1 MIKFSFRA
9 LKAQEQ
15 EMTEI
20 RERLARLV
28 AFPSVSGS
36 DMGAMLDWL
45 TAEVA
50 PYASL
55 CQRLPATAHC
65 AEALLVR
72 IGEGEGGLVLAGHL
86 DVVPVTGQPWTGEP
100 FTLREADGRYYGR
113 GVCDMKG
120 FFACALALLPKLPP
134 LRAPLWLAI
143 SCDEEIG
150 CLSAPRLARALR
162 EHGADGAYV
171 WVGEPTLLQPVVA
184 QKGITNLR
192 TVVHGRAAHSSQVGQ
207 GASAIH
213 AAARLVAAIE
223 DVMRELQ
230 DEGQLDRHF
239 DVPHASLHV
248 GKITGGS
255 AINIV
260 ADRCQF
266 AICRTKPSTPSAP
279 AWPPVSARWKRNIPD
294 CASKPHRPPPPSL
307 PCKTRITP
315 TGWRCS
321 ARTCRMR
328 RDNTSLTPPKRAP
341 TSRRECRR
349 LSAAPAAS
357 VRRIR
362 PMNGLRRRSCRNA
375 RASCRR
381 SSPRVVAVHRRKKTA
396 S

>member
-1 MIKFSFRA
+1 
-9 LKAQEQ
+9 
-15 EMTEI
+15 MTEI

-55 CQRLPATAHC
+55 CQRLPADGRD

-72 IGEGEGGLVLAGHL
+72 VGEGEGGLVLAGHL
-86 DVVPVTGQPWTGEP
+86 DVVPVAGQPWTGEP

-120 FFACALALLPKLPP
+120 FFACALALLPQLPP

-192 TVVHGRAAHSSQVGQ
+192 TIVHGRAAHSSQVGQ

-230 DEGQLDRHF
+230 AEGQLDPHF

-248 GKITGGS
+248 GKISGGS

-266 AICRTKPSTPSAP
+266 DWEIRHLPHETFDALRARVAARERALEAQYPGLRNTPA
-279 AWPPVSARWKRNIPD
+279 
-294 CASKPHRPPPPSL
+294 CASKPHRPPPPSP

-321 ARTCRMR
+321 ARSCRMR
-328 RDNTSLTPPKRAP
+328 RDNTSPTPPKRAP

-362 PMNGLRRRSCRNA
+362 LMNGLRRRSCRNA

>member
-9 LKAQEQ
+9 LKAQET

-86 DVVPVTGQPWTGEP
+86 DVVPVAGQPWTGEP

-120 FFACALALLPKLPP
+120 FFACALALLPQLPP

-230 DEGQLDRHF
+230 AEGQLDPHF
-239 DVPHASLHV
+239 DVPHASLHI
-248 GKITGGS
+248 GKISGGT
-255 AINIV
+255 AVNIV

-266 AICRTKPSTPSAP
+266 DWEIRHLPHETFDALR
-279 AWPPVSARWKRNIPD
+279 ARVAARERALEAQYPG
-294 CASKPHRPPPPSL
+294 L
-307 PCKTRITP
+307 RIETTP
-315 TGWRCS
+315 TTATVAALQDADNADWLALLGAHLPDATRQYVAYATEAGAYQQAGMQTLICGPGSIRQAHQADEWIETAQLSQCARVMQAVIAARCGG
-321 ARTCRMR
+321 A
-328 RDNTSLTPPKRAP
+328 
-341 TSRRECRR
+341 
-349 LSAAPAAS
+349 
-357 VRRIR
+357 
-362 PMNGLRRRSCRNA
+362 
-375 RASCRR
+375 
-381 SSPRVVAVHRRKKTA
+381 
-396 S
+396 